1 MSDAAVTK
9 KIIAASF
16 KELCRR
22 RSFDKISITDI
33 TDACGLKRQTFYY
46 HFRDKFELLDW
57 IYFTDAIQPAI
68 AGITF
73 ENSNDRLL
81 VLLNI
86 MQADKPFYWNTIR
99 HQEENF
105 QSCLHRITCTLFCD
119 AIDKLD
125 AAHRLTQEDKT
136 FYAQFYSFGLCGTV
150 LDWVKGGMRLPPE
163 RVAAHLKSLIRASEK
178 LAVRRYAHLR
188 RE

>member
-22 RSFDKISITDI
+22 RFFDKISITDI

-68 AGITF
+68 
-73 ENSNDRLL
+73 
-81 VLLNI
+81 
-86 MQADKPFYWNTIR
+86 
-99 HQEENF
+99 
-105 QSCLHRITCTLFCD
+105 
-119 AIDKLD
+119 
-125 AAHRLTQEDKT
+125 
-136 FYAQFYSFGLCGTV
+136 
-150 LDWVKGGMRLPPE
+150 
-163 RVAAHLKSLIRASEK
+163 
-178 LAVRRYAHLR
+178 
-188 RE
+188 

>member
-1 MSDAAVTK
+1 M
-9 KIIAASF
+9 
-16 KELCRR
+16 R
-22 RSFDKISITDI
+22 
-33 TDACGLKRQTFYY
+33 
-46 HFRDKFELLDW
+46 
-57 IYFTDAIQPAI
+57 
-68 AGITF
+68 
-73 ENSNDRLL
+73 
-81 VLLNI
+81 
-86 MQADKPFYWNTIR
+86 ADKPFYWNTIR

-163 RVAAHLKSLIRASEK
+163 RVAAHLKSLIRDSEK

>member
-68 AGITF
+68 EGITF

-86 MQADKPFYWNTIR
+86 MRADKPFYWNTIR

-105 QSCLHRITCTLFCD
+105 QSCLHPVSYT
-119 AIDKLD
+119 
-125 AAHRLTQEDKT
+125 
-136 FYAQFYSFGLCGTV
+136 
-150 LDWVKGGMRLPPE
+150 
-163 RVAAHLKSLIRASEK
+163 
-178 LAVRRYAHLR
+178 HLR
-188 RE
+188 AHET